1 MKTCLVAVLCAA
13 AAFGQQ
19 KLDLKFDALAA
30 KAAEKVEIDLDSG
43 LLKLLLK
50 MSGQVDRELGGWLGG
65 LKAIRVRS
73 YTFDKT
79 GVYSDKDLE
88 TVRKQVNSQ
97 SRFARV
103 VTSKEDEESTE
114 IWVAADGDKLGACFI
129 LVAEPRELNVV
140 YLEGTLSMDQ
150 IKGMMDRDGVHG
162 FLRLAEK

>member
-1 MKTCLVAVLCAA
+1 LVAVLCAA